1 MKNIFLRLKQWSKCV
16 DDTNG
21 RQVKA
26 APNMVAAGD
35 PANNLDDDG
44 RLIKLEKQL
53 PEGYMQFIVCGI
65 SMTPKGIDD
74 GDNLICRQIV
84 NHDFLVKK
92 GSFLIIKV
100 DPSYYNG
107 ECPVYDYKLRYAI
120 MDIESGKQADS
131 IIGELKNMDDHP
143 EIWLPE
149 CQANLRTKLS
159 KARNVYPNDKLVLS
173 CTYKNGDLQYSFHKK
188 DAVEF
193 IAETRIQRE
202 YPHEGFSLVC

>member
-1 MKNIFLRLKQWSKCV
+1 MKRWSESV

-44 RLIKLEKQL
+44 RLIRLDKQL

-74 GDNLICRQIV
+74 GDNLICRPIADS
-84 NHDFLVKK
+84 DFPMKK
-92 GSFLIIKV
+92 RMFLIIKV
-100 DPSYYNG
+100 DPDYYKE

-120 MDIESGKQADS
+120 MDVEEGEEADS
-131 IIGELKNMDDHP
+131 IIGKLKDIDDHP

-149 CQANLRTKLS
+149 CQENLRAKLAKTRS
-159 KARNVYPNDKLVLS
+159 VYPDARLVLS

-188 DAVEF
+188 DAVEYV
-193 IAETRIQRE
+193 AETRIQRE
-202 YPHEGFSLVC
+202 YPHEGFALVC

>member
-1 MKNIFLRLKQWSKCV
+1 MKNILLRLKRWSESV

-44 RLIKLEKQL
+44 RLIRLDKQL

-74 GDNLICRQIV
+74 GDNLVCRPIADA
-84 NHDFLVKK
+84 DFPMKK
-92 GSFLIIKV
+92 GMFLIIKV
-100 DPSYYNG
+100 DPDYYKE
-107 ECPVYDYKLRYAI
+107 ECPVYDYKLRCAI
-120 MDIESGKQADS
+120 MDVEQGEEADS
-131 IIGELKNMDDHP
+131 IIGKLKDMDDHP

-149 CQANLRTKLS
+149 CQENLRAKLA
-159 KARNVYPNDKLVLS
+159 KARSVYPDAKLVLS
-173 CTYKNGDLQYSFHKK
+173 CTYKKGDLQYSFHKK
-188 DAVEF
+188 DAVEYV
-193 IAETRIQRE
+193 AETRIQRE
-202 YPHEGFSLVC
+202 YPHEGFALVC